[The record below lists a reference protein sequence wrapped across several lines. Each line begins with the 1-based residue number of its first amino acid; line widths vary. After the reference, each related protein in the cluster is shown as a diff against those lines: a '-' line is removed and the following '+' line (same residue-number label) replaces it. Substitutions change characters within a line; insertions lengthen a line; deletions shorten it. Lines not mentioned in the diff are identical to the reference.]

1 MITWDLVHEETPSGD
16 VNIEVWQ
23 QEDLKHLIF
32 VRNDQGLM
40 YHVYSCMG
48 DAVENNTDFALAS
61 VCYGWYNIKWE
72 KGGKD
77 AHSKFL
83 TICDEASAEGVET
96 IRCHDNAGEC
106 EDAYHAAQVL
116 LDNEECDGCDRCRN
130 AVIAMGN

>member
-1 MITWDLVHEETPSGD
+1 MTAEWDLVHEECPSAD
-16 VNIEVWQ
+16 VNIEAWHQ
-23 QEDLKHLIF
+23 NGLIF

-40 YHVYSCMG
+40 YHVYSCME

-61 VCYGWYNIKWE
+61 VCYGWYNMKWE
-72 KGGKD
+72 RGGKK
-77 AHSKFL
+77 AHDDFL
-83 TICDEASAEGVET
+83 TACDRLSINFNHIP
-96 IRCHDNAGEC
+96 IRCHENAGEC